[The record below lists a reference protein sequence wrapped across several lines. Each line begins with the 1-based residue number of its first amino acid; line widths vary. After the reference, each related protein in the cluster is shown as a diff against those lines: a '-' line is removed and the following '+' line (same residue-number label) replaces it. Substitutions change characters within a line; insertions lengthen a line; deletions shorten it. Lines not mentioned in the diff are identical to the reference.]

1 VLSVVVCSELRRAPS
16 GRPCVRRRVRQPRPV
31 PGSVALVE
39 VDRLAATR
47 RDLRGLLLAGQ
58 RELHCKQEK
67 PARRRFLA
75 DRMVALG
82 CSVLAYRTTAESGQE
97 QARERCLRRAVE
109 DLLALDARRLVLDS
123 RQGRDH
129 HDVRVLRDALGP
141 RPSTSGLTYQHMD
154 STQEPLLDRRCAGLV
169 LQRRWLLAQP
179 CQPSGDGRRTRPRN
193 TRNPVADRPDG
204 NRVHFRSLRGWGES
218 TVAQTG
224 SGRMRQNGETGPTP
238 APRG

>member
-1 VLSVVVCSELRRAPS
+1 M
-16 GRPCVRRRVRQPRPV
+16 
-31 PGSVALVE
+31 ALVE

-154 STQEPLLDRRCAGLV
+154 STQEPLLWIADVLGWCYNAGGFWRSRVSQAVMGVELDLEIRETRLPTV
-169 LQRRWLLAQP
+169 
-179 CQPSGDGRRTRPRN
+179 RT
-193 TRNPVADRPDG
+193 G
-204 NRVHFRSLRGWGES
+204 
-218 TVAQTG
+218 TG
-224 SGRMRQNGETGPTP
+224 FTSAAYGAGASPL
-238 APRG
+238 